1 MGHTFARLSSRS
13 VSSERDAGS
22 VAKKG
27 SIQRKQVQQVMV
39 RTTVEVQ
46 RTMPFRPHLS
56 EEPEVKVFGVVD
68 LSPDPTIRS
77 LPLRFVAWVK
87 LYEDGTVEVLS
98 FAPLKLTTG
107 TAVKELI
114 DIYEHAFANALV
126 STHLKI
132 LGVRP

>member
-1 MGHTFARLSSRS
+1 M
-13 VSSERDAGS
+13 
-22 VAKKG
+22 
-27 SIQRKQVQQVMV
+27 
-39 RTTVEVQ
+39 RT
-46 RTMPFRPHLS
+46 
-56 EEPEVKVFGVVD
+56 G
-68 LSPDPTIRS
+68 
-77 LPLRFVAWVK
+77 PLKSF
-87 LYEDGTVEVLS
+87 L